1 MKKGKL
7 TAEMIEQSAWT
18 AALAAVSAPTDT
30 VPPGW
35 LTISELSKQT
45 GSATATLQH
54 KIRRLID
61 AGKAERKDFR
71 IHLAKNV
78 RPVPHYRLK

>member
-1 MKKGKL
+1 MRADKELAKWCAVL
-7 TAEMIEQSAWT
+7 AEST
-18 AALAAVSAPTDT
+18 AATDT

-45 GSATATLQH
+45 GSPTATLQH

-71 IHLAKNV
+71 IRLAKNV